1 MKRWYFYPLAVVYHL
16 ITAIRNKMYDFGI
29 LKSVRFR
36 IPIIGVG
43 NLSVGGSGKSPMV
56 MYLAELL
63 SNNFRMG
70 VLSRGYGRKTK
81 GYYIVNYESNY
92 HMVGDEAM
100 QLFQRFKNKFAIAV
114 CEDRVK
120 GAKKIIADMDLEF
133 LVLDDSYQHRAIKPG
148 FSILLTDYNEPYF
161 NDFLLPAGDL
171 RESRNGVKRADVIMV
186 TKCPKDLTQEQEQNY
201 IAKIKPRYGQKVF
214 FSSIKYDKFLYSKY
228 IQISIEELK
237 NYEVLLITGIAKPTS
252 LVRELSK
259 YTEKVKHMK
268 FSDHHSFSQDDI
280 KKIADEYQKLGEN
293 KLILTTEKDYVRLM
307 SFEYFNGKLFY
318 WGINTEIKNKEEF
331 NQIILNYVIRKN

>member
-29 LKSVRFR
+29 FKSVRFR
-36 IPIIGVG
+36 VPIIGVG

-56 MYLAELL
+56 MYLVKLL

-70 VLSRGYGRKTK
+70 ILSRGYGRKTK

-92 HMVGDEAM
+92 QMVGDEAM

-120 GAKKIIADMDLEF
+120 GAKKIIADMDLEL

-148 FSILLTDYNEPYF
+148 FNILLTDYNEPYF

-171 RESRNGVKRADVIMV
+171 RESRNGSKRADIIMV

-214 FSSIKYDKFLYSKY
+214 FSSIQYDENLQSKY
-228 IQISIEELK
+228 AQISIEK
-237 NYEVLLITGIAKPTS
+237 VTDYEVLLIT
-252 LVRELSK
+252 
-259 YTEKVKHMK
+259 
-268 FSDHHSFSQDDI
+268 
-280 KKIADEYQKLGEN
+280 
-293 KLILTTEKDYVRLM
+293 
-307 SFEYFNGKLFY
+307 
-318 WGINTEIKNKEEF
+318 
-331 NQIILNYVIRKN
+331 